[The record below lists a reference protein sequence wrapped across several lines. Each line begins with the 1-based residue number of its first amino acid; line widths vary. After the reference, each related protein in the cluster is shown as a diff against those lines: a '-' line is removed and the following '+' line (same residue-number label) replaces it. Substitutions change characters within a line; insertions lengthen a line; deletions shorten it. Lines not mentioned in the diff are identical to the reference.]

1 LVFQVQ
7 TRARW
12 HLYAIL
18 RLSSNKTALNER
30 ADQADFAAAYYGCFI
45 EFGLQNLTI
54 TDQQNITNRLD
65 RNNFILNNNNI

>member
-1 LVFQVQ
+1 
-7 TRARW
+7 
-12 HLYAIL
+12 
-18 RLSSNKTALNER
+18 LNER